1 MLPGRGPAGPVC
13 WARMRLQDVGDSLRL
28 RGLVENP
35 WEVMR
40 ARKQR
45 EGDTWARFR
54 DGRRLRLR
62 GGHTDFHIFHRIFV
76 QDEYRLAR
84 ADGWDTVV
92 DIGAN
97 VGCFAFRVAPRA
109 RRVVAV
115 EPEPGNFAALRA
127 NLEGLANVDLVREAV
142 ADAPGELSLY
152 RDAHGTQGGRFT
164 LYRELDPGFLSD
176 TVTVPVTTLDALFAR
191 HGVERCDLLKLD
203 AEGAEYDVLYGA
215 SPGTLARVGAI
226 AGEYHDVR
234 PEDPRTRVEAFRAF
248 LADQGFGVEVLPGRR
263 HANTGLFFATR

>member
-1 MLPGRGPAGPVC
+1 
-13 WARMRLQDVGDSLRL
+13 MRLQDLGDSLRL

-35 WEVMR
+35 WEVVR
-40 ARKQR
+40 ARKRR

-76 QDEYRLAR
+76 VDEYRLAAA
-84 ADGWDTVV
+84 ADWDTVV

-109 RRVVAV
+109 RRVIAV

-127 NLEGLANVDLVREAV
+127 NLGDLANVELDRCAV
-142 ADAPGELSLY
+142 ADAPGELTLY
-152 RDAHGTQGGRFT
+152 RDAAGTQGGRFT
-164 LYRELDPGFLSD
+164 LYRDLDPGFLTD
-176 TVTVPVTTLDALFAR
+176 AVTVPVTTLDALFAR

-203 AEGAEYDVLYGA
+203 AEGAEYDVLHGA
-215 SPGTLARVGAI
+215 SPESLARIRAI

-234 PEDPRTRVEAFRAF
+234 PDDPRTRIDAFRAF
-248 LADQGFGVEVLPGRR
+248 LEAEGFRVEVRPGRR
-263 HANTGLFFATR
+263 HPNTGLFFATR